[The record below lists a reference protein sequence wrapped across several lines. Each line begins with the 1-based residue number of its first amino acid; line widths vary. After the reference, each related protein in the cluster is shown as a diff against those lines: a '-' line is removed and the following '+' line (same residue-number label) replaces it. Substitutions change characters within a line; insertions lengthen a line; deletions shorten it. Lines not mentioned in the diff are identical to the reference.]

1 MRTLLFKC
9 FEIVQIILN
18 QTVLLRN
25 YMLNLDLLIFPVM
38 GFAAAYLSL
47 ETAWH
52 FTACKSH
59 HRDLKPC
66 VFKQV
71 KEMAARHY

>member
-1 MRTLLFKC
+1 MNTH
-9 FEIVQIILN
+9 
-18 QTVLLRN
+18 
-25 YMLNLDLLIFPVM
+25 MLNIDALIYPMM
-38 GFAAAYLSL
+38 GFAATFLSL

-59 HRDLKPC
+59 DRDLKPC

-71 KEMAARHY
+71 KEMAVRHR